1 MKGIKLE
8 GRSRRFAI
16 ELFSLQAHRIQ
27 PAKAEQFRSSLL
39 KTLVNIC
46 SEHADQLLQES
57 LSKFIEPILQYQ
69 LCSAPLS
76 EMAMLLDEL
85 TSNVSSPHGRVRRS
99 AAQCLNLLVRHHR
112 QHSEL
117 VRATMERMYHLTLMS
132 ANRTKQQKD
141 QPGAP
146 PATLF
151 TPDNLVS
158 AATLAS
164 TYVLQGVL
172 HCFRQLLRVT
182 QEFVP
187 RDKYAI
193 ADPMIPYLVTVTDL
207 ALESLKHDDNN
218 VIVAALELLQEIVK
232 AYWVQLGYLSSLEPR
247 AAELLSR
254 SEAMLFG
261 SRKVRVSVQVLLVS
275 VSCQLALHF
284 PSAMRSHVQTH
295 LNGYME
301 LLKQS
306 DPLLRGQAYYFIGC
320 LISGYIGAR
329 GRATIAGIDDWS
341 LDVFSLLWTVLN
353 SIMTDDSAIA
363 AKMACEALA
372 LATDRLL
379 ASEYAFFVPAALQ
392 HVMCLPRDAY
402 LLLKSKVLSLVGKV
416 DFRIIQYLE
425 ESIRD
430 FKNRQRN
437 GDADVSTVHVPEQLT
452 MGQQSLQ
459 AEVVDFV
466 ISFLEDTD
474 HRVRHKA
481 GKILVRLVPR
491 LAYAHYFDTV
501 QKKKSAVCLRL
512 MDLQTSQHVRMPP
525 FREIPSAD

>member
-1 MKGIKLE
+1 
-8 GRSRRFAI
+8 
-16 ELFSLQAHRIQ
+16 
-27 PAKAEQFRSSLL
+27 
-39 KTLVNIC
+39 
-46 SEHADQLLQES
+46 
-57 LSKFIEPILQYQ
+57 
-69 LCSAPLS
+69 
-76 EMAMLLDEL
+76 MAMLLDEL
-85 TSNVSSPHGRVRRS
+85 TSNISSPHGRVRRS

-141 QPGAP
+141 QAVASAQAGQP
-146 PATLF
+146 PAPVSLF
-151 TPDNLVS
+151 SPDNLVS

-187 RDKYAI
+187 RDKYSI
-193 ADPMIPYLVTVTDL
+193 ADPMLPYLVTVSDL
-207 ALESLKHDDNN
+207 AIECLKHDDNN

-232 AYWVQLGYLSSLEPR
+232 AYWVQLGYLSPLEPR
-247 AAELLSR
+247 ADELLSR

-275 VSCQLALHF
+275 VSCQMALHF
-284 PSAMRSHVQTH
+284 PAAMRVHIQQH

-301 LLKQS
+301 LLKHS

-320 LISGYIGAR
+320 LISGYIGSR
-329 GRATIAGIDDWS
+329 GRATVAGMDDWS

-372 LATDRLL
+372 LATDHLL
-379 ASEYAFFVPAALQ
+379 SSEYAFFVPAALQ

-425 ESIRD
+425 ESVRD

-437 GDADVSTVHVPEQLT
+437 GDVDVAAVHVPEQLT

-466 ISFLEDTD
+466 ISFLDDSD

-481 GKILVRLVPR
+481 GKVLVRLVSR
-491 LAYAHYFDTV
+491 LAYVHYFDTL

-512 MDLQTSQHVRMPP
+512 MDLQTSKHVRSFAKLSYSTDP
-525 FREIPSAD
+525 FLPLFSSYLLP